1 MAITQI
7 TGQVVS
13 ANTVSADLIASGS
26 LATRH
31 YATASITADKLAA
44 NTATEGPLTAAFQ
57 ANDHATYL
65 TARGGIVGANTAIT
79 NLVTGLNGSNTR
91 LVSEESNVLAL
102 QSGLQG
108 SNVNILANHNN
119 VLQILNGSDN
129 VNIGTGDTIF
139 TIRKVPAPAGIGI
152 ANVNPVGSSL
162 TIGTPANIILNYG
175 VTGNVVINNPV
186 PTTAFNLDV
195 HGTAN
200 TGALTA
206 TSVSASGIE
215 MRSNDHAT
223 YLTAKGGID
232 GANTSIS
239 NITDGTTAFTDAV
252 TMNDDLTI
260 LGNLTVAGSFA
271 NLAVQDSFTDDR
283 IIFLANNFTGSPSLD
298 AGLLIN
304 RGSSGN
310 LFIGYDESEDYF
322 ISALNNDPPT
332 NTAISIA
339 SVANFRTNLVR
350 SADGSA
356 STPAY
361 SNYGDENTGMYFSGA
376 DTINFA
382 TAGVSRLQI
391 SSTGVTTTSGSVQTT
406 GSLSATVDIIA
417 TNAAIAATVFSN
429 GVELRAN
436 DHATYLAAKGGIDGA
451 NTNIASNDTDIT
463 NLITGLDGSNTNIL
477 SVTSNVGLSNNAVT
491 TAFQANDFITFTR
504 INANLN
510 LVSSNADSKLDL
522 SGGTMTGEINMG
534 SSKITNLGT
543 PTALTDAATKSYT
556 DSLLGSS
563 IVPTYTIN
571 TASGTSNVFAIVN
584 GNPPADFN
592 KIQVFLGG
600 SFQAYGSS
608 NAWVHNIG
616 NNSIQ
621 FTSTNIP
628 AGLEVA
634 IWAWATP

>member
-44 NTATEGPLTAAFQ
+44 NTATAGPLTAAFR

-65 TARGGIVGANTAIT
+65 VARGGIVGANTAIT
-79 NLVTGLNGSNTR
+79 NLVTGLSGSNTR
-91 LVSEESNVLAL
+91 LASEESNVLTL
-102 QSGLQG
+102 Q
-108 SNVNILANHNN
+108 VDVLANRSNHAALLSSTGN
-119 VLQILNGSDN
+119 VELG
-129 VNIGTGDTIF
+129 
-139 TIRKVPAPAGIGI
+139 AGIFHFNKVLRSFGI
-152 ANVNPVGSSL
+152 SNTNPGNSAFVLGS
-162 TIGTPANIILNYG
+162 PANITLNFG
-175 VTGNVVINNPV
+175 ASTNVVIGCPNPDGSGFMV
-186 PTTAFNLDV
+186 DV

-206 TSVSASGIE
+206 ISVAAPSITSSGVE
-215 MRSNDHAT
+215 LRANDHAT
-223 YLTAKGGID
+223 YLVAKGGID
-232 GANTSIS
+232 GANTAIS
-239 NITDGTTAFTDAV
+239 NITDGSTAFTDAV

-310 LFIGYDESEDYF
+310 LFIGFDESEDYF

-339 SVANFRTNLVR
+339 SITNFRTNLVR

-361 SNYGDENTGMYFSGA
+361 SNYGDENTGMFFSGA
-376 DTINFA
+376 DTLNFA

-543 PTALTDAATKSYT
+543 PTALTDAATKSYA

>member
-1 MAITQI
+1 MALTQI
-7 TGQVVS
+7 TSQVIAS
-13 ANTVSADLIASGS
+13 NTLIADLIADNS
-26 LATRH
+26 LETRH
-31 YATASITADKLAA
+31 YSTESITADKLAA
-44 NTATEGPLTAAFQ
+44 NVATAGPITLAFK
-57 ANDHATYL
+57 ANDFATYL
-65 TARGGIVGANTAIT
+65 TARGGIVGANTSIT
-79 NLVTGLNGSNTR
+79 NLVTGLGGSNTR
-91 LVSEESNVLAL
+91 LASEEGNVILLQLGASSERSNVDSLTN
-102 QSGLQG
+102 ST
-108 SNVNILANHNN
+108 
-119 VLQILNGSDN
+119 DN
-129 VNIGTGDTIF
+129 VALGTSIF
-139 TIRKVPAPAGIGI
+139 HLDKNNR
-152 ANVNPVGSSL
+152 SL
-162 TIGTPANIILNYG
+162 GLSNTDPGVSNMVFGTPANITINYG
-175 VTGNVVINNPV
+175 ATPQIIINNPSL
-186 PTTAFNLDV
+186 TTSFTLDV
-195 HGTAN
+195 FGTAN
-200 TGALTA
+200 TGTLTA
-206 TSVSASGIE
+206 TSVSSAGVE
-215 MRSNDHAT
+215 LRANDYAT

-332 NTAISIA
+332 NTAISIG

-376 DTINFA
+376 DTLNFA

-391 SSTGVTTTSGSVQTT
+391 SSTGVITTAGSVETT
-406 GSLSATVDIIA
+406 GSLSATVDTVA
-417 TNAAIAATVFSN
+417 TNAAIAATVFSG

-436 DHATYLAAKGGIDGA
+436 DYVTYLVAKGGIDGA

-522 SGGTMTGEINMG
+522 AGGTMTGAIAMG
-534 SSKITNLGT
+534 TNKITGMGD
-543 PTALTDAATKSYT
+543 PTAAQDAATKAYA
-556 DSLLGSS
+556 DALLGAS
-563 IVPTYTIN
+563 IVPQHTLN
-571 TASGTSNVFAIVN
+571 TSSGTSNVFAMTN
-584 GNPPADFN
+584 APSNQN
-592 KIQVFLGG
+592 SIQVYLGG
-600 SFQAYGSS
+600 AQQQYGDS
-608 NAWVHNIG
+608 NAWIHNTG
-616 NNSIQ
+616 NSSIQ
-621 FTSTNIP
+621 FTTNIP
-628 AGLEVA
+628 AGIEVS
-634 IWAWATP
+634 IYSWDTP

>member
-1 MAITQI
+1 M
-7 TGQVVS
+7 V
-13 ANTVSADLIASGS
+13 
-26 LATRH
+26 
-31 YATASITADKLAA
+31 
-44 NTATEGPLTAAFQ
+44 F
-57 ANDHATYL
+57 
-65 TARGGIVGANTAIT
+65 
-79 NLVTGLNGSNTR
+79 
-91 LVSEESNVLAL
+91 
-102 QSGLQG
+102 
-108 SNVNILANHNN
+108 
-119 VLQILNGSDN
+119 
-129 VNIGTGDTIF
+129 
-139 TIRKVPAPAGIGI
+139 
-152 ANVNPVGSSL
+152 
-162 TIGTPANIILNYG
+162 GTPANITINYG
-175 VTGNVVINNPV
+175 VTPQIIINNPSL
-186 PTTAFNLDV
+186 TTSFTLDV
-195 HGTAN
+195 FGTAN

-206 TSVSASGIE
+206 TSVSSAGVE
-215 MRSNDHAT
+215 LKANDHAT

-232 GANTSIS
+232 GANTAIS
-239 NITDGTTAFTDAV
+239 NITDGSTAFTDAV

-260 LGNLTVAGSFA
+260 LGNLTVAGSYA

-310 LFIGYDESEDYF
+310 LFIGFDESEDYF

-376 DTINFA
+376 DTLNFA

-391 SSTGVTTTSGSVQTT
+391 SSTGAITTAGSVETT
-406 GSLSATVDIIA
+406 GSLSATVDTVA
-417 TNAAIAATVFSN
+417 TNAAIAATVFSG

-436 DHATYLAAKGGIDGA
+436 DYVTYLVAKGGIDGA

-522 SGGTMTGEINMG
+522 AGGTMTGAIAMG
-534 SSKITNLGT
+534 TNKITGMGD
-543 PTALTDAATKSYT
+543 PTAAQDAATKAYT
-556 DSLLGSS
+556 DALLGAS
-563 IVPTYTIN
+563 IIPQHTLN
-571 TASGTSNVFAIVN
+571 TSSGTSNVFAMTN
-584 GNPPADFN
+584 SPTNQN
-592 KIQVFLGG
+592 RIQVYLGG
-600 SFQAYGSS
+600 AHQQYGDS
-608 NAWVHNIG
+608 NAWIHHTG

-621 FTSTNIP
+621 FTTNIP
-628 AGLEVA
+628 AGIEVA
-634 IWAWATP
+634 IYSWDTP

>member
-1 MAITQI
+1 MALTQI
-7 TGQVVS
+7 TSQVIAS
-13 ANTVSADLIASGS
+13 NTLIADLIADNS
-26 LATRH
+26 LETRH
-31 YATASITADKLAA
+31 YSTESITADKLAA
-44 NTATEGPLTAAFQ
+44 NVATAGPITLAFQ
-57 ANDHATYL
+57 ANDFATYL
-65 TARGGIVGANTAIT
+65 TARGGIVGANTSIT
-79 NLVTGLNGSNTR
+79 NLVTGLDGSNTR
-91 LVSEESNVLAL
+91 LASEEGNVILLQLGASSERSNVD
-102 QSGLQG
+102 SFTN
-108 SNVNILANHNN
+108 ST
-119 VLQILNGSDN
+119 DN
-129 VNIGTGDTIF
+129 VELG
-139 TIRKVPAPAGIGI
+139 AGIFHLDK
-152 ANVNPVGSSL
+152 NNRSL
-162 TIGTPANIILNYG
+162 GLSNTDPGVSNMVFGTPANITINYG
-175 VTGNVVINNPV
+175 ATPQIIINNPSL
-186 PTTAFNLDV
+186 TTSFTLDV
-195 HGTAN
+195 FGTAN

-206 TSVSASGIE
+206 TSVSSAGVGL
-215 MRSNDHAT
+215 RANDHAT

-232 GANTSIS
+232 GANTAIS
-239 NITDGTTAFTDAV
+239 NITDGSTAFTDAV

-260 LGNLTVAGSFA
+260 LGNLTVAGSYA

-310 LFIGYDESEDYF
+310 LFIGFDESEDYF

-350 SADGSA
+350 SADSSA

-376 DTINFA
+376 DTLNFA

-391 SSTGVTTTSGSVQTT
+391 SSTGAITTAGSVETT
-406 GSLSATVDIIA
+406 GSLSATVDTVA
-417 TNAAIAATVFSN
+417 TNAAIAATVFSG

-436 DHATYLAAKGGIDGA
+436 DYVTYLVAKGGIDGA

-522 SGGTMTGEINMG
+522 AGGTMTGAIAMG
-534 SSKITNLGT
+534 TNKITGMGD
-543 PTALTDAATKSYT
+543 PTAAQDAATKAYT
-556 DSLLGSS
+556 DALLGAS
-563 IVPTYTIN
+563 IIPQYTLN
-571 TASGTSNVFAIVN
+571 TSSGTSNVFAMTN
-584 GNPPADFN
+584 SPTNQN
-592 KIQVFLGG
+592 RIQVYLGG
-600 SFQAYGSS
+600 AQQQYGAS
-608 NAWVHNIG
+608 NAWIHNTG

-621 FTSTNIP
+621 FTTNIP
-628 AGLEVA
+628 AGIEVS
-634 IWAWATP
+634 IYSWDTP